1 MRVRQKKMSGGRSA
15 GNVRANLRR
24 RMCARHILR
33 NESAANL
40 SRAEDEKRAE
50 NDRIELRDS
59 WRGGC
64 QDIDRPGFGMR
75 MVRFHVHHAF
85 TFRILQL
92 RKVRMD
98 EGCLARLI
106 GVYVE

>member
-1 MRVRQKKMSGGRSA
+1 MGSRRVDRDEAAGCLPGLQIHRIGDDDCVKLKGMRCSRRQ
-15 GNVRANLRR
+15 
-24 RMCARHILR
+24 
-33 NESAANL
+33 E
-40 SRAEDEKRAE
+40 
-50 NDRIELRDS
+50 
-59 WRGGC
+59 
-64 QDIDRPGFGMR
+64 IDRSRFSVQ

>member
-1 MRVRQKKMSGGRSA
+1 
-15 GNVRANLRR
+15 
-24 RMCARHILR
+24 
-33 NESAANL
+33 
-40 SRAEDEKRAE
+40 
-50 NDRIELRDS
+50 
-59 WRGGC
+59 
-64 QDIDRPGFGMR
+64 

-98 EGCLARLI
+98 KGCLARLI